1 MSASNNDN
9 NNNGAGAGAL
19 LSGRFALF
27 TAVDV
32 TKLAYK

>member
-9 NNNGAGAGAL
+9 NNNGAGAL
-19 LSGRFALF
+19 LSSRFALF

>member
-9 NNNGAGAGAL
+9 NNNNGAGAL
-19 LSGRFALF
+19 LSSRFALF